1 MPLSIHW
8 LKVSEYSS
16 FFEKPSVYPTG
27 IRFFRR
33 NSMGSM
39 PMALQ
44 MSSMWHSPAHMAWGM
59 P

>member
-1 MPLSIHW
+1 MHW

-16 FFEKPSVYPTG
+16 FLEKPSVYPTG